1 MTALETYLPLVQV
14 GAFFVGWVGAMIT
27 GSFFVRVQS

>member
-14 GAFFVGWVGAMIT
+14 GAFIFAWSAAMLT
-27 GSFFVRVQS
+27 GLLFLRAGL